1 MNVFAMADNIQTAS
15 AEQDPSAVAIRGKEI
30 TGLDIFQQSND
41 ETSAVPPPELIAEMF
56 SDIPI
61 GGTDIS
67 YGEKDS
73 QRLRF
78 WKGTSQAPVIVF
90 VHGGGWRVGT
100 YLDSVGS
107 AKVSHLTSKGY
118 SFASVSYTLVP
129 AVTVEEQVQEVADS
143 IGYLLNNAASL
154 DIDPGRLVLMGHSS
168 GAHIVTLLGAD
179 SSYVERAG
187 VRLDA
192 IRGVIALDGS
202 YYNAPAEILDSP
214 GPVAENMIYAL
225 GSDPE
230 RLKAMSPTYHAR
242 GPNAGAF
249 LLLHVH
255 RQGDTRQAMELEAAL
270 KAAGT
275 SAAVHVFE
283 GQGFHGH
290 VRMLLRLGDVD
301 YPATV
306 VMDNWLR
313 EHVPIS

>member
-1 MNVFAMADNIQTAS
+1 MHDSAN
-15 AEQDPSAVAIRGKEI
+15 AEQDPAAVAIRGKEI
-30 TGLDIFQQSND
+30 TGPDIFQKSND
-41 ETSAVPPPELIAEMF
+41 ETSAVPPPELISEMF
-56 SDIPI
+56 SDIPN
-61 GGTDIS
+61 GGTDMS

-78 WKGTSQAPVIVF
+78 WKGISSNAPIIVF

-107 AKVSHLTSKGY
+107 TKVSHLTSKGY
-118 SFASVSYTLVP
+118 SFASVNYTLVP
-129 AVTVEEQVQEVADS
+129 TVAVEEQVQEVADS
-143 IGYLLNNAASL
+143 IGYLVNNAVSL
-154 DIDPGRLVLMGHSS
+154 NIDPGRLVLMGHSS
-168 GAHIVTLLGAD
+168 GAHVVTLLGTD

-187 VRLDA
+187 VSLDA
-192 IRGVIALDGS
+192 IRGIIALDGS

-242 GPNAGAF
+242 GPNAEAF

-255 RQGDTRQAMELEAAL
+255 RQGDIRQAMELEAAL

>member
-1 MNVFAMADNIQTAS
+1 MSDNIRTAS
-15 AEQDPSAVAIRGKEI
+15 PEQDPAAVAIRGKEI
-30 TGLDIFQQSND
+30 TGLDIFQKSND
-41 ETSAVPPPELIAEMF
+41 ETSAAPPPELISEMF
-56 SDIPI
+56 SDIPS
-61 GGTDIS
+61 GGTDMS

-107 AKVSHLTSKGY
+107 AKVSHLTNKGY
-118 SFASVSYTLVP
+118 SFASVNYTLVP
-129 AVTVEEQVQEVADS
+129 TVTVEEQVQEVADS
-143 IGYLLNNAASL
+143 IGYLVKNAASL
-154 DIDPGRLVLMGHSS
+154 DINPGRLVLMGHSS
-168 GAHIVTLLGAD
+168 NAHIVTLLGTD
-179 SSYVERAG
+179 SAYIKRAG
-187 VRLDA
+187 VSLDA

-225 GSDPE
+225 GRDSG
-230 RLKAMSPTYHAR
+230 RLKAMSPTYHA
-242 GPNAGAF
+242 GGTNAGAF

-255 RQGDTRQAMELEAAL
+255 RQGDIRQAVELEAAL
-270 KAAGT
+270 RAAGT
-275 SAAVHVFE
+275 SSAVHVFE

-290 VRMLLRLGDVD
+290 VRMLLRLGDLD

-306 VMDNWLR
+306 VMDDWLR
-313 EHVPIS
+313 EHVPVS